1 MTRGPV
7 RGEAAA
13 DIPSLLPYPL
23 LLLAGGD
30 SSPVYLVRRLMVT
43 MDTKEQ
49 EDEAPEECVPHLP
62 WMRLPVDIDSF
73 SACPVACLPHLDP
86 RLAEVLQRM
95 GIESFFPVQV
105 SAWLETIGPGAFHR
119 DICIYSPTGSGKT
132 LAYALPIVQMLS
144 TRKVRCLRALVVP
157 PTRDLALEVK
167 EVFDAIA
174 PVVGLTLSSAV
185 GQSSIAD
192 EI

>member
-1 MTRGPV
+1 
-7 RGEAAA
+7 
-13 DIPSLLPYPL
+13 
-23 LLLAGGD
+23 
-30 SSPVYLVRRLMVT
+30 MVT

-86 RLAEVLQRM
+86 R
-95 GIESFFPVQV
+95 
-105 SAWLETIGPGAFHR
+105 
-119 DICIYSPTGSGKT
+119 DICINSPTGSGKT

-144 TRKVRCLRALVVP
+144 TRK
-157 PTRDLALEVK
+157 VK

-192 EI
+192 EISDMIKKSKQDLYPSLDDEYVETIMWP